1 MKRKVLVLS
10 PDKKIFERI
19 ASDLSRHKSH
29 LYTCLWSKNP
39 DDIPDSDICLIDED
53 LIGERAADYL
63 AQFAFNLSPRPI
75 IFLAEAIRS
84 EEDYKAIKSLSTDYL
99 LKSNV
104 NASSLHNAIMY
115 GVDSSN
121 LRLEIEN
128 QQRRYESLFYGA
140 VDPAFFLTDEWNI
153 ETVNDAFRSL
163 FGLSEESNPRNFQF
177 RDFFY
182 NQSDFDELYH
192 SLTEGQKNKLD
203 VEYRFKKPDG
213 TGRYLGH
220 LKIST
225 LKDIVFFE
233 GSHKEVVRGY
243 HGTLSDIS
251 YRKKLNDIRRRAER
265 VSMTFRLA
273 RNLAHEIRNP
283 LTNIGLAVEQIREE
297 IGENE
302 SYEMYLGIIER
313 CSKRINKLLSQLL
326 HSSERPDFNPKTI
339 NLKELVERV
348 ANSAADRAKLKGVA
362 LKTDFEI
369 EDVMYNCD
377 PEQLE
382 IAISNLLTNA
392 LESINHDHGR
402 INIGLYQEDDYYCI
416 YIEDNG
422 SGMEESEQEKLF
434 DPFYTSKENGVGLG
448 LTATQTILSKHE
460 GHIEVESEPD
470 MGSTFTVSLPIG
482 EGGEVSC
489 AEKVKLKQ

>member
-1 MKRKVLVLS
+1 MKRKVLILS
-10 PDKKIFERI
+10 PDKAIFERI
-19 ASDLSRHKSH
+19 KADLSRYKSD
-29 LYTCLWSKNP
+29 LYTCIWSGNTE
-39 DDIPDSDICLIDED
+39 DMPDSDVCLIDED
-53 LIGERAADYL
+53 FIGERAADYL
-63 AQFAFNLSPRPI
+63 AQFAFSLSPRPI
-75 IFLAEAIRS
+75 IFLTAAIRS
-84 EEDYKAIKSLSTDYL
+84 EDDYKAIKSLSTDYL
-99 LKSNV
+99 LKSNIGP
-104 NASSLHNAIMY
+104 SSLHNAINY
-115 GVDSSN
+115 GLDSSN

-128 QQRRYESLFYGA
+128 HQRRYESLFYGA
-140 VDPAFFLTDEWNI
+140 VDPAFFLTADWKI
-153 ETVNDAFRSL
+153 ETVNEAFRDM
-163 FGLSEESNPRNFQF
+163 FGLSGEEDVRNYHF

-182 NQSDFDELYH
+182 ELSAFEELH
-192 SLTEGQKNKLD
+192 RQLSEGKKTKLD
-203 VEYRFKKPDG
+203 VEYRFKKPNE

-220 LKIST
+220 LKIAVLRDT
-225 LKDIVFFE
+225 IFDE
-233 GSHKEVVRGY
+233 GSHKEVVRGF
-243 HGTLSDIS
+243 HGTLSNIS
-251 YRKKLNDIRRRAER
+251 YRQKLYDIRQRAER

-273 RNLAHEIRNP
+273 RTLAHEIRNP
-283 LTNIGLAVEQIREE
+283 LTNVGLAVEQLREE
-297 IGENE
+297 IGENQ

-313 CSKRINKLLSQLL
+313 CSQRINKLLSQLL
-326 HSSERPDFNPKTI
+326 HSSERPDFNPKKI

-362 LKTDFEI
+362 LKSDFEI
-369 EDVMYNCD
+369 EDVMYTCD

-434 DPFYTSKENGVGLG
+434 DPFYTNKENGVGLG

-460 GHIEVESEPD
+460 GHIEVESAPD